1 MSSNVASCP
10 HASTLVPK
18 VFLDFPPH
26 ERATV
31 RERREAPWK
40 KKEVSRH
47 FTTRVCLFAKRR
59 NIEKNLWDQCIAK
72 EARISSVC
80 DSTFTLHDVRV
91 EKCVRYDY
99 TPYVEKLKRRIISA
113 KLKNIPFTMFELY
126 PINNLFLIHRI
137 LFFRQWRVGQ
147 NTCKNN
153 VPSLQGVHGVRI
165 LLQSIEWYLVLSE
178 KPSTTGTPDA
188 WCQ

>member
-1 MSSNVASCP
+1 MVKNRLLEKFDKKIWQGRVGGVTCDGLALALHPGWVAMLLVASC
-10 HASTLVPK
+10 HRNLDNFLVRLYLYLTWRTRWK
-18 VFLDFPPH
+18 MRKIWLY
-26 ERATV
+26 TV
-31 RERREAPWK
+31 RRE
-40 KKEVSRH
+40 
-47 FTTRVCLFAKRR
+47 TQ
-59 NIEKNLWDQCIAK
+59 EKDH
-72 EARISSVC
+72 IS
-80 DSTFTLHDVRV
+80 
-91 EKCVRYDY
+91 
-99 TPYVEKLKRRIISA
+99 
-113 KLKNIPFTMFELY
+113 KLKNIPFTMFGWC